1 LHIGFTDWIRT
12 VDQCLPEVAGCCAF
26 VTRTEACDVS
36 RGGFGRHA
44 ERVAE
49 FDRVARP
56 ARVERMERGIVG
68 YMVVTLAAL
77 VLIVGSAAVVL
88 IRRDRRRVYDSPDSA
103 RIEAQATRGLR
114 DARRR
119 AHAAQH
125 VSDSGAVSAARDR
138 DPGIGNL

>member
-1 LHIGFTDWIRT
+1 MI
-12 VDQCLPEVAGCCAF
+12 VA
-26 VTRTEACDVS
+26 
-36 RGGFGRHA
+36 
-44 ERVAE
+44 
-49 FDRVARP
+49 
-56 ARVERMERGIVG
+56 
-68 YMVVTLAAL
+68 LAAL

-125 VSDSGAVSAARDR
+125 VGDSGAVSAFRDR

>member
-1 LHIGFTDWIRT
+1 
-12 VDQCLPEVAGCCAF
+12 
-26 VTRTEACDVS
+26 
-36 RGGFGRHA
+36 
-44 ERVAE
+44 
-49 FDRVARP
+49 
-56 ARVERMERGIVG
+56 MG
-68 YMVVTLAAL
+68 YMIVTLAAL
-77 VLIVGSAAVVL
+77 VLIFGSAAVVL
-88 IRRDRRRVYDSPDSA
+88 IRRDRRRVYEGPDSA

>member
-1 LHIGFTDWIRT
+1 MGFMI
-12 VDQCLPEVAGCCAF
+12 VA
-26 VTRTEACDVS
+26 
-36 RGGFGRHA
+36 
-44 ERVAE
+44 
-49 FDRVARP
+49 
-56 ARVERMERGIVG
+56 
-68 YMVVTLAAL
+68 LAAL
-77 VLIVGSAAVVL
+77 VLIFGSAAVVL
-88 IRRDRRRVYDSPDSA
+88 IRRDRRRVYDGPDSA